1 MTPISPEEISAL
13 FDGELMPD
21 RAEEV
26 RRAMVE
32 DEQLRRI
39 YERMA
44 ETDSAL
50 SSFAA
55 ACKFEPQVS
64 LPSISPVL
72 GCPIYAVAFSVL
84 IVRILAKA
92 LPFGPGIWLQALAIA
107 LVTAWLFYRFLPTLE
122 GDMWQVVHERGL
134 TPVASFERPSGTD
147 N

>member
-1 MTPISPEEISAL
+1 MKPISPEEVSAL
-13 FDGELMPD
+13 LDGELTPD

-44 ETDSAL
+44 SADSAL

-55 ACKFEPQVS
+55 ACQFEPHLS

-72 GCPIYAVAFSVL
+72 GFPIYAIAFGLLV
-84 IVRILAKA
+84 VRILAKI
-92 LPFGPGIWLQALAIA
+92 LPFGPSIWLQALAIA
-107 LVTAWLFYRFLPTLE
+107 LVAAWVLYRLLPTLE
-122 GDMWQVVHERGL
+122 ADMWQAAHEVGL
-134 TPVASFERPSGTD
+134 NDRLPA
-147 N
+147 